1 MRDKITWKLTPVAD
15 FRSSYKPFITESSDK
30 HTYNN
35 ISYNILYLEFLTS
48 VINRSEI
55 INSALIA
62 MIYKDF
68 IIYSMAIVEAVFAN
82 IIKGKNMWPESEWES
97 IGIQRIDN
105 NKELKLGDNKIKI
118 QSEVFKK
125 VPPYKED
132 MTLDAMIKKAES
144 KKILNLSEQS
154 YKLLSYFRKKR
165 NKIHIYK
172 VDDGFTDYNS
182 FNEKDYIMMKSLL
195 YEILTNDEI
204 YVKNTYNPYNFLKL
218 SAEEKQIL
226 KQKLSEF

>member
-1 MRDKITWKLTPVAD
+1 MVDKIKWELTPVAD
-15 FRSSYKPFITESSDK
+15 FRSAYKPFITESSDW

-35 ISYNILYLEFLTS
+35 ISYNLLYLEFLTN

-68 IIYSMAIVEAVFAN
+68 IIYSMAIVEAIFAN
-82 IIKGKNMWPESEWES
+82 IIKGKNMWPESEWKS
-97 IGIQRIDN
+97 IGVQKIDN

-118 QSEVFKK
+118 QSEVFEK

-195 YEILTNDEI
+195 DEILTNDEI
-204 YVKNTYNPYNFLKL
+204 YVKNTYNPYEFLKL